1 MIISHLINASKR
13 AFSSNQSKKEEAKND
28 EKKPPPPCSHRTIA
42 AAPDE
47 TYEPAGPCLECKAEK
62 QAARNY
68 RTRIILGLI
77 LPYALQALDVTI
89 ALPWIAADFGKLSQ
103 QNWIVSVFNL
113 TSACFIPFWG
123 TTADVFGRHW
133 ALQSSLIL
141 MLIGSALCTGAP
153 LTAYGVLLLGRALQ
167 GAACAGLAVVVRVV
181 MADKVSLKENARN
194 WTIFALTGGSCYG
207 LGPVVGGYLTNV
219 HWRWCFAINL
229 PIAVLGVLVVFFVLR
244 RDLLGPQPVEIV
256 GVEGGPRVRVEDV
269 GRRTRFVARLKSIDF
284 GGQALFLVGFALL
297 ILAFTW
303 AGTTYQW
310 SHPAIIV
317 PLVVGALVA
326 GGWMWWEYSMSP
338 DRALGRRLYFQK
350 PMLSWKLLQD
360 RNISLLF
367 YINFA
372 TGMAMYA
379 VLYFVSIY
387 FTVVMHYD
395 ASDAGVQ
402 LLYYTPG
409 LAAGAYLSML
419 FCNTWPR
426 QTFLPLFLGSL
437 SEAIGVGLMAWAL
450 YFEKKGTIFAMMAV
464 TGAGTGLRM
473 LPGSLHAIG
482 FFPDHVATVVS
493 LMAVAMPFG
502 GTLALTI
509 MSTVFNNTSG
519 AANGLESVDF
529 DDPVAAKN
537 GVTWAF
543 VSLVPF
549 MVICVLASA
558 CLGNVT
564 ILKEG
569 GESSGSD
576 STTSDDTRN
585 DVKLMRGSYLLA
597 LLGGEGSRQ
606 TKINDGHEMQSASE
620 TTRIYP

>member
-1 MIISHLINASKR
+1 MQAPCPGSPQTLVRTHHVLLSLPSISLTPRPTHST
-13 AFSSNQSKKEEAKND
+13 
-28 EKKPPPPCSHRTIA
+28 PT
-42 AAPDE
+42 
-47 TYEPAGPCLECKAEK
+47 
-62 QAARNY
+62 
-68 RTRIILGLI
+68 
-77 LPYALQALDVTI
+77 
-89 ALPWIAADFGKLSQ
+89 GKLSQ

-123 TTADVFGRHW
+123 TIADVFGRHW

-379 VLYFVSIY
+379 VSGEWYLKRRRVFSLIILIGSLFRQYILHRGHG
-387 FTVVMHYD
+387 M
-395 ASDAGVQ
+395 
-402 LLYYTPG
+402 
-409 LAAGAYLSML
+409 YLSL
-419 FCNTWPR
+419 FPWFCKR
-426 QTFLPLFLGSL
+426 QKP
-437 SEAIGVGLMAWAL
+437 
-450 YFEKKGTIFAMMAV
+450 
-464 TGAGTGLRM
+464 
-473 LPGSLHAIG
+473 
-482 FFPDHVATVVS
+482 
-493 LMAVAMPFG
+493 
-502 GTLALTI
+502 
-509 MSTVFNNTSG
+509 
-519 AANGLESVDF
+519 
-529 DDPVAAKN
+529 
-537 GVTWAF
+537 
-543 VSLVPF
+543 
-549 MVICVLASA
+549 C
-558 CLGNVT
+558 
-564 ILKEG
+564 
-569 GESSGSD
+569 
-576 STTSDDTRN
+576 
-585 DVKLMRGSYLLA
+585 
-597 LLGGEGSRQ
+597 
-606 TKINDGHEMQSASE
+606 
-620 TTRIYP
+620 